1 MPELVQC
8 RLRVGNAIKENDS
21 ILNELGKLI
30 QHLSVQ
36 NGPVFDSHDVLK
48 VLPSTIQA
56 LWQSIDA
63 SDPGPITLKKLAQ
76 VLETFATKVEL
87 DIEAFLSGGTTS
99 TTFCSDFAWVMNLA
113 SISDPAELSARLR
126 AHMLTPLHAS
136 LTVIEP
142 EESLKA
148 AQLCDCFLSSVCKMK
163 NVCWYEKV
171 ESYLQNP
178 VSHLRTDVDLTMVH
192 EYVGDAEPWLVLDAT
207 ALAQNACE
215 WMAVDATGSHVKDAN
230 AFATQL
236 RMLQLLEF
244 DGKNSALRMAE
255 IATAVFHRASSM
267 ILPPEGPQ
275 TNDCNNEP
283 LIQEAHPESS
293 TAWPSQFE
301 IVDDDEDEFA
311 ECIECDKAPGNLK
324 TTSIQQ
330 ALGLVHWN
338 RNKCELETGLIFV
351 IDLCVLLFKASLLK
365 YLDLDDWF
373 PPGRGSSNWSEG
385 KEIDE
390 DSWWCTALCSRT
402 AANRDVW
409 LSETFS
415 AKAMGWTGL
424 GIPTLL
430 GSLNRRKFAKTWIPH
445 QSFLWQNPY
454 QSSFIFLDG
463 KRLVWVRLCV
473 LM

>member
-1 MPELVQC
+1 MFGPGIENVKHPISFACVQKFDICFRKHCVAWCFSLEERKLNELLKDKSYQILSLKTAKFSADEIARAKQCCLLWCRGRQDEVGQQLAEKAANFLQEERDRGPSHGPDETQLDICRGLLKASNFGADEVKVTDDPMPELLQC

-21 ILNELGKLI
+21 KTNELGKLI
-30 QHLSVQ
+30 QHLSFQ
-36 NGPVFDSHDVLK
+36 NGPVFESHLVLK

-63 SDPGPITLKKLAQ
+63 SDPGPITLKKLTQ

-87 DIEAFLSGGTTS
+87 DVEAFLSGGTTS
-99 TTFCSDFAWVMNLA
+99 TTSCSDFAWVMNLA

-136 LTVIEP
+136 LTAIEP

-163 NVCWYEKV
+163 KVCWYEKV

-178 VSHLRTDVDLTMVH
+178 VSQLRTDVDLTMVH
-192 EYVGDAEPWLVLDAT
+192 EYVGDAEPWLLLDAT

-255 IATAVFHRASSM
+255 IATAVFHRASS

-275 TNDCNNEP
+275 TSKCNNEP
-283 LIQEAHPESS
+283 LIQEADPESS

-301 IVDDDEDEFA
+301 IVGDDDDEFA
-311 ECIECDKAPGNLK
+311 ECIECDKAPDNLK

-330 ALGLVHWN
+330 ALRLVH
-338 RNKCELETGLIFV
+338 
-351 IDLCVLLFKASLLK
+351 
-365 YLDLDDWF
+365 
-373 PPGRGSSNWSEG
+373 
-385 KEIDE
+385 
-390 DSWWCTALCSRT
+390 
-402 AANRDVW
+402 
-409 LSETFS
+409 
-415 AKAMGWTGL
+415 
-424 GIPTLL
+424 
-430 GSLNRRKFAKTWIPH
+430 
-445 QSFLWQNPY
+445 
-454 QSSFIFLDG
+454 
-463 KRLVWVRLCV
+463 
-473 LM
+473 